1 MHQLLNPDKSTRPF
15 LFLNELR
22 LLVLR
27 FSGELSGY
35 GGRWGGG
42 ESVHRLSDCLLV
54 IAFIAC
60 GQLIPR
66 LAT

>member
-1 MHQLLNPDKSTRPF
+1 MHQLLNPHKSTRPF

-27 FSGELSGY
+27 FSGEFSGY
-35 GGRWGGG
+35 GGG
-42 ESVHRLSDCLLV
+42 SVHRLSGCLIV